1 MTDPTPAPAAYTDE
15 ELRREMARVLAL
27 ARSGVL
33 DDAQVQKFWEIYQE
47 IVRRRAATGNA
58 A

>member
-1 MTDPTPAPAAYTDE
+1 MTDATTTPAAYTDE

-27 ARSGVL
+27 ARTGVL

-47 IVRRRAATGNA
+47 IVRRREATGNA

>member
-1 MTDPTPAPAAYTDE
+1 MTDPTTAPAAYTDE

-47 IVRRRAATGNA
+47 IVRWRAATGNA

>member
-1 MTDPTPAPAAYTDE
+1 
-15 ELRREMARVLAL
+15 MARVLAL

>member
-1 MTDPTPAPAAYTDE
+1 MTDATTAPAAYTDE

-27 ARSGVL
+27 ARTGVL

-47 IVRRRAATGNA
+47 IVRRREATGNA